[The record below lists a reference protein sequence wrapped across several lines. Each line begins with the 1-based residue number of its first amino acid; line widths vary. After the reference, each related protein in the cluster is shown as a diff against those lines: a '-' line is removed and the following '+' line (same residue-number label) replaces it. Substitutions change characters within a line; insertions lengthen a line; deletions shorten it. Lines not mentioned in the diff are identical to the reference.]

1 MTSGFNKFTLQT
13 FTMKRLLIPCL
24 LLLSLATLAQN
35 DTTRPVEPQM
45 ETSYDNMELLI
56 MALVGL
62 VLLIAMY
69 FFFRKTRGRRRTDS
83 R

>member
-1 MTSGFNKFTLQT
+1 
-13 FTMKRLLIPCL
+13 MKRLIIPCL
-24 LLLSLATLAQN
+24 LLLSLAAPAQN
-35 DTTRPVEPQM
+35 TTTRPVEPQM

-69 FFFRKTRGRRRTDS
+69 FFFRKTRKRNNNG
-83 R
+83 

>member
-1 MTSGFNKFTLQT
+1 MPAGFNKFTFQT

-24 LLLSLATLAQN
+24 LLLSLAALAQN
-35 DTTRPVEPQM
+35 DTSRAVEPNM

-62 VLLIAMY
+62 ALLIAMY
-69 FFFRKTRGRRRTDS
+69 FFFRKTRRRDNR
-83 R
+83 